1 MAVGDMFD
9 LDALEVEDESKP
21 PFEFIYKGDKFV
33 LPVAAAMP
41 WQDQLALESADQR
54 ESLRRIMGNEQYDRF
69 AGLPMSTARL
79 GKLLEAW
86 LSYQGLKPGESPA
99 SSRT

>member
-1 MAVGDMFD
+1 MSAGELFD
-9 LDALEVEDESKP
+9 LDALEVEEEAKL
-21 PFEFIYKGDKFV
+21 PFEFTYKGDKFV

-54 ESLRRIMGNEQYDRF
+54 ESLRRIMGDEQYARF
-69 AGLPMSTARL
+69 ADLPMSTARL

-99 SSRT
+99 SSRI